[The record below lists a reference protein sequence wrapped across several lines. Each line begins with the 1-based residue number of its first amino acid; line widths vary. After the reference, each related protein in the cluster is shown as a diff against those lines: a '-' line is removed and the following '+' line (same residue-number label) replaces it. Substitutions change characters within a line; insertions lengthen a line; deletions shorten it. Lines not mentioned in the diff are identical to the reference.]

1 LSSHYKKYLQEK
13 NQKSLETKQANIL
26 QQTKIQNMYHKINN
40 LQLFENQKI
49 YKDEI
54 FIQRCEIK
62 NLKQCSG
69 VFGKNLTKISND
81 SNTIISSSGRSL
93 IKYGKVDEE
102 YEEKLISYFPSL
114 ITKIR
119 WNSKTSSYYSS
130 HIGHISHGHIFESTD
145 NSTKSI
151 YSLFHKSIHTFEFS
165 NDHKQMSVGASK
177 SSFLVDVETQKNLV
191 MLSKTEDVLS
201 QKFFQHFVLNGQRDG
216 MIKFYDVRKRNIS
229 KFNINMGSTVVSME
243 ILKNEIHLIANS
255 MNGNLFLFD
264 LRNLKHPVIQFQGHS
279 NKSEFFNFSIDE
291 EENHLFIGSD
301 DQLLNV
307 YDLKFER
314 VKKSIGPFQE
324 NITDIILDENKYIFG
339 SKGNIWVMNKF

>member
-1 LSSHYKKYLQEK
+1 LSSHYKKYLEEK
-13 NQKSLETKQANIL
+13 NQKSKEIKQNNIL
-26 QQTKIQNMYHKINN
+26 KQTKIENIFKKINN

-54 FIQRCEIK
+54 FIQRCEMK
-62 NLKQCSG
+62 NLKHCPG
-69 VFGKNLTKISND
+69 VFGKNLTKISNE
-81 SNTIISSSGRSL
+81 NIISSSGRSL
-93 IKYGKVDEE
+93 IKYGKVNGTFEE
-102 YEEKLISYFPSL
+102 IIISYFPSL

-130 HIGHISHGHIFESTD
+130 HIGHTNHGHIFESTD

-165 NDHKQMSVGASK
+165 IDFNQMSVGASK
-177 SSFLVDVETQKNLV
+177 SSFLVDIETQKSLV

-201 QKFFQHFVLNGQRDG
+201 QKFFQNLILNGQRDG
-216 MIKFYDVRKRNIS
+216 MIKFYDIRKRNIS
-229 KFNINMGSTVVSME
+229 KMNLNMGSTVVSME
-243 ILKNEIHLIANS
+243 LLKNEFHLIANS

-291 EENHLFIGSD
+291 EENYLFIGSD

-307 YDLKFER
+307 YDLRFQR
-314 VKKSIGPFQE
+314 VMKSIGPFHE
-324 NITDIILDENKYIFG
+324 NVTDIILDENKYIFG
-339 SKGNIWVMNKF
+339 SKTNVWVMNKF